1 MGISLFKKI
10 TIRLFIAIYRL
21 TIPKKVKSI
30 RQKDKID
37 VLFVLTSLPKWKTE
51 ALFKEMLL
59 TERFNP
65 IIGLTLACTDR
76 PSSSVERFN
85 TIKDYLNE
93 KNYHYVELLDSV
105 TTKNEI
111 NPDIIIYQDPYDGAI
126 NYQLYFWK
134 NRYALFCYAHYGFY
148 SALYPFCYNEPLHN
162 ICWQVYCENEI
173 SKKCS
178 IKLEDIRGKNFII
191 TGLPMTDIL
200 MEPKEN
206 FKNPW
211 KNLDK
216 SMKKIIWA
224 PHCSIFNTGTVQY
237 SMFLDIADYML
248 EMAKKY
254 SDKVQFAFK
263 PHPDLKRNLEL
274 VWGEEKAKRYYEK
287 WYSLDNAQVETGEYV
302 GLFKYS
308 DAMIH
313 DCASF
318 TIEYLYMNKPVLY
331 CVNGK
336 PHKETLNEFGSMAF
350 ESHYMANRKEQID
363 IFINDVLSGK
373 DLMHGQRQSYYESYL
388 RPPYGNTASRNI
400 INAILGKDEY
410 ANTH

>member
-1 MGISLFKKI
+1 MSNIFFKNLLV
-10 TIRLFIAIYRL
+10 RLFIVIYRQS
-21 TIPKKVKSI
+21 IQKKVKNI
-30 RQKDKID
+30 RQKEKIN

-65 IIGLTLACTDR
+65 IIGLTLAYTDR

-85 TIKDYLNE
+85 ILKEYLID
-93 KNYHYVELLDSV
+93 KNYPYVELLDSV

-111 NPDIIIYQDPYDGAI
+111 NPDIILYQDPYDGAI

-148 SALYPFCYNEPLHN
+148 STIYPFCYNEPLHN
-162 ICWQVYCENEI
+162 VCWQVYCENDI
-173 SKKCS
+173 SKECS
-178 IKLEDIRGKNFII
+178 VKLEDVKGRNFII
-191 TGLPMTDIL
+191 TGLPMSDIL
-200 MEPKEN
+200 MEHEEHL
-206 FKNPW
+206 KNPW
-211 KNLDK
+211 KTSDK
-216 SMKKIIWA
+216 LVKKIIWA

-274 VWGEEKAKRYYEK
+274 VWGEEKTRQYFDK
-287 WYSLDNAQVETGEYV
+287 WYSLKNAQVENGDYV

-336 PHKETLNEFGSMAF
+336 PHKETLNEFGRMAF
-350 ESHYMANRKEQID
+350 ESHYLANKKEQID
-363 IFINDVLSGK
+363 EFIRNVLNGE
-373 DLMHGQRQSYYESYL
+373 DPMLGQRQSYFDSYL
-388 RPPYGNTASRNI
+388 KPPYENTASRNI
-400 INAILGKDEY
+400 INAILGKEEY
-410 ANTH
+410 ANSL